1 MTAQRPSSN
10 GHNLSD
16 ATPVNVLRLR
26 YMTQYDIPQVV
37 KIDEDAF
44 NTPWSARSYAYEISQ
59 SSHTHM
65 LVIELARRAEGE
77 TLIPSAS
84 ENGHSNG
91 HSETPTLNGFQ
102 RFFQRWHR
110 GNAEPGLSRFGRLT
124 NPFNP
129 TPTPPRKIVAYGGLW
144 RIVEEAH
151 ISTIASH
158 VNFRGRGY
166 GELALVSMV
175 RRGFTLGADYI
186 ALEVR
191 MSNVVAQNLYHKHG
205 FRVYAI
211 KNRYYRDNGED
222 AYDMRLHYT
231 RAVRANLEASYMALR
246 RRHVFI
252 DQYSDRVTER

>member
-1 MTAQRPSSN
+1 MNGQHSSSN
-10 GHNLSD
+10 GHASSD

-26 YMTQYDIPQVV
+26 YMTQYDIPQVI

-44 NTPWSARSYAYEISQ
+44 SNPWSARSYAYEIGE
-59 SSHTHM
+59 SSHSHM
-65 LVIELARRAEGE
+65 LVIELARRADSEV
-77 TLIPSAS
+77 IPPPSD
-84 ENGHSNG
+84 ENTNGH
-91 HSETPTLNGFQ
+91 HSQNGFQ

-110 GNAEPGLSRFGRLT
+110 GVREPGVSRFGRLT
-124 NPFNP
+124 NPFYP

-158 VNFRGRGY
+158 INFRGRGY

-191 MSNVVAQNLYHKHG
+191 MSNFVAQNLYHKHG
-205 FRVYAI
+205 FRVFAI

-231 RAVRANLEASYMALR
+231 RAVRAQLEASYMALR

-252 DQYSDRVTER
+252 DQYSDKVRQP